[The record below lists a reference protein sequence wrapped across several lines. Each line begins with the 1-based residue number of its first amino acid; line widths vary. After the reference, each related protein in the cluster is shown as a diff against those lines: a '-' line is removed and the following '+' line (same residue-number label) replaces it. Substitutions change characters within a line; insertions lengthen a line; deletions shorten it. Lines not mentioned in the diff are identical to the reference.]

1 MTAPADTDA
10 LVALL
15 RECRV
20 WIAGANDSVARVIL
34 LNRIES
40 ALTAAQQI
48 CTPCCG
54 KFSACSQPCS
64 PRADYWQEKAT
75 LCDEFAA
82 QQKAQED
89 EMTNTPK
96 QGAEPICCCGEP
108 MTLGVVHRKD
118 KPCFHWYAHDA
129 EPVALP
135 CCGYADASAVK
146 WNEFN
151 KVIQCHNC
159 GHIYSPAPPSGIAA
173 GMEVAEICRKSKLF
187 AQFLDQNFWHAHH
200 VDIVWR
206 MDGKDIVE
214 EGDWLKSLWYAIRA
228 AIPQAGEF
236 VVVPRKPTDA
246 MLDAGNEILEGRIT
260 IYRVWNAMLAA
271 ATGKEEGK

>member
-1 MTAPADTDA
+1 M
-10 LVALL
+10 
-15 RECRV
+15 
-20 WIAGANDSVARVIL
+20 I
-34 LNRIES
+34 
-40 ALTAAQQI
+40 
-48 CTPCCG
+48 
-54 KFSACSQPCS
+54 
-64 PRADYWQEKAT
+64 
-75 LCDEFAA
+75 
-82 QQKAQED
+82 
-89 EMTNTPK
+89 NTPK
-96 QGAEPICCCGEP
+96 HDAEPICCCGEP

-129 EPVALP
+129 EPVAWLQL
-135 CCGYADASAVK
+135 
-146 WNEFN
+146 N
-151 KVIQCHNC
+151 KFGKPSSVSLEKGSQYKSDYDEGCRDIPL
-159 GHIYSPAPPSGIAA
+159 YTAPPSGIAA

-228 AIPQAGEF
+228 AIPQTGEF

-271 ATGKEEGK
+271 YDGAKR